1 MLSRSILVISLFFGC
16 IVNAQTDFELDLG
29 SIHYEFENMHYR
41 DRIEHSFQNFKR
53 DKSIHSAVKPA
64 IISEIPDDAFVKTK
78 FRLNYQKQKENTWF
92 NLYPLADLNGGIEL
106 GNNNETLLHAGVGF
120 GFDVSTPKFVL
131 TAKALPYYNMSGTL
145 GDTVVSHYNMDF
157 GTNRAIAENI
167 FYNAELLMAYRANK
181 FFTFMGGYGRNF
193 FGNGYRSMLLS
204 DNVGAHPFFKIE
216 TSFAGVK
223 YVNLYN
229 FWRDNTADP
238 YDRSQDILKFNS
250 SHYISWNITKSL
262 NLAVFETVVFQVRDT
277 LVNRGFDFNYINP
290 IVFYRPVEYGLGS
303 SDNVLLGMD
312 LSYKLKDK
320 HVIYSQFMLDEF
332 LLSEIKAR
340 SRWWANKYAWQIGYK
355 SNAFFNDSLYFQ
367 IELNGARPFTY
378 SHRRSQHA
386 YGHMN
391 AAAAH
396 PIGANFMELVQITS
410 YKMNKHR
417 LTNKITFASY
427 GADNSDSI
435 SFGTDIFKS
444 YAMREGNYDHFMYQ
458 GGRLNVLNESFIYE
472 YALLPAIDLFLMAKY
487 NWRMVNTSAGTDH
500 FHAFT
505 VGIRSRIW
513 NAYSDY

>member
-1 MLSRSILVISLFFGC
+1 MAISIL
-16 IVNAQTDFELDLG
+16 LG
-29 SIHYEFENMHYR
+29 SNVSAQISDEKPEIIAIHTEFENLNYR
-41 DRIEHSFQNFKR
+41 EQIHHSQIDFKR
-53 DKSIHSAVKPA
+53 DKKIHSSVKPRLVA
-64 IISEIPDDAFVKTK
+64 IIPDEQFGQKK
-78 FRLNYQKQKENTWF
+78 FKLNYSKANGNKWF
-92 NLYPLADLNGGIEL
+92 NLYPLTDLTGGIEL
-106 GNNNETLLHAGVGF
+106 GATNQPLVHGGLGLGIDF
-120 GFDVSTPKFVL
+120 STAKFVF
-131 TAKALPYYNMSGTL
+131 TAKALPYYNMSGML
-145 GDTVVSHYNMDF
+145 GDSLIAYNNADF
-157 GTNRAIAENI
+157 GTNRALADDI
-167 FYNAELLMAYRANK
+167 FYNAELLMSYRANK
-181 FFTFMGGYGRNF
+181 FFNFIGGYGRNF

-204 DNVGAHPFFKIE
+204 DNIGAHPFFKIE

-238 YDRSQDILKFNS
+238 FDRSNDILKFNS

-262 NLAVFETVVFQVRDT
+262 NLSVFETVVFQVRDT

-320 HVIYSQFMLDEF
+320 HMIYTQFMLDEF
-332 LLSEIKAR
+332 LLSEIRAR

-355 SNAFFNDSLYFQ
+355 SNAFFHDSLFFQ

-396 PIGANFMELVQITS
+396 PIGANFLELVQITS
-410 YKMNKHR
+410 FQKKSHR
-417 LTNKITFASY
+417 FTNKITFTSY
-427 GADNSDSI
+427 GADQVDSI
-435 SFGTDIFKS
+435 SYGTDIFKEYS
-444 YAMREGNYDHFMYQ
+444 LRPGDYDQFLYQ

-472 YALLPAIDLFLMAKY
+472 YALLPEIDMYLMAKY
-487 NWRMVNTSAGTDH
+487 NWRMVNSSSGTNH
-500 FHAFT
+500 LHAFT
-505 VGIRSRIW
+505 VGIKSRIW
-513 NAYSDY
+513 NSYSDY